1 MTLRMNMYQQVRTL
15 VLANT
20 SVLTSERVSTD
31 LHLLAKIRGRIIVS
45 RGVAEEESYER
56 ILQQAKK
63 ANEIED

>member
-1 MTLRMNMYQQVRTL
+1 M